1 MKIAIQAADLDNSRI
16 DGTRVYLW
24 NVLKFLGKMAKDDQ
38 FYIYH
43 KSNFNSELTPQK
55 FPNYVIRRIKSPF
68 LWTQTGFAFGIWRDK
83 VEALWMPM
91 HNIPLLKSKKIK
103 TTVTIHDL
111 AFKLFPGTFP
121 KNDLRRLNYLTDLAV
136 KRSDKI
142 IAVSYSTKQDILKF
156 YPQIKEEKIKV
167 IHHGFDATLFE
178 KKFEDGLQQKIL
190 HRWKLIG
197 KKYLLY
203 VGAIQP
209 RKDLPT
215 LVKAFELFKKQSG
228 KSEIKLVL
236 AGGRAWR
243 WRETIEMIENSSV
256 RNDIV
261 LTDKVG
267 FDELAILYRNA
278 LLFVFPSRYEGFGI
292 PLLEAFS
299 AGVPVISADNSS
311 LREVGGDGAEY
322 FKSGDYLELAE
333 KIQRM
338 IADEK
343 KRSTMIERGTKR
355 LEKFSWE
362 KSARETLSYLKNDL

>member
-1 MKIAIQAADLDNSRI
+1 MKIAIQAADLDSSRV

-43 KSNFNSELTPQK
+43 KNNFNSELTPRK
-55 FPNYVIRRIKSPF
+55 FPNYIIRRIKSPF

-111 AFKLFPGTFP
+111 AFKLFPETFP
-121 KNDLRRLNYLTDLAV
+121 KNDLRRLNRLTDLAV

-142 IAVSYSTKQDILKF
+142 IAVSYSTKRDILKF

-167 IHHGFDATLFE
+167 IYHGFDATLFE
-178 KKFEDGLQQKIL
+178 KKFEDDLQKKIL
-190 HRWKLIG
+190 RRWKLID

-256 RNDIV
+256 RQDIV

-333 KIQRM
+333 KIRRM
-338 IADEK
+338 VADEK
-343 KRSTMIERGTKR
+343 KRFMMIERGLRQLKN
-355 LEKFSWE
+355 FSWE
-362 KSARETLSYLKNDL
+362 KSARETLNYLKNDL